1 VTGGIL
7 VSVIIPAYGRT
18 DLLQSAVRSAIAQE
32 LEPQEFEV
40 IVVDSSRD
48 DTNAQMVA
56 ELQKQSHVRLRL
68 LRKKPEGPGPSRNLG
83 AMEAHGAI
91 LAFMDSDCQAAPQWL
106 KEGIAGFEDG
116 VGIVQGKTIPNP
128 EDRHSV
134 FSRSLEVYQESCF
147 YQTANIF
154 YRREAF
160 EQAGGFLADRKG
172 DSEKWLV
179 GGEDVDLAWKVKRA
193 GWKSR
198 FVENALVMHVV
209 QPIPVW
215 RWFFETRMSTVPLV
229 VGLYPE
235 LREFFY
241 ARYFLDRTQALLLL
255 ALSGIIAGMLF
266 PFAFVL
272 VVPYAINRASGPSK
286 TLRGPVRLLRAA
298 FYFPRD
304 LATFGALL
312 VGSIR
317 YRALLL

>member
-1 VTGGIL
+1 VTLGISA
-7 VSVIIPAYGRT
+7 SVIIPAYGRT
-18 DLLQSAVRSAIAQE
+18 DLLIKAVRSAIAQD
-32 LEPQEFEV
+32 LAPDTFEV

-48 DTNAQMVA
+48 DANTQMVA
-56 ELQKQSHVRLRL
+56 ELQKESPVRLRCY
-68 LRKKPEGPGPSRNLG
+68 RKKPEGPGPSRNLG
-83 AMEAHGAI
+83 AREAEGAI
-91 LAFMDSDCQAAPQWL
+91 LAFLDSDCEASPQWL
-106 KEGIAGFEDG
+106 REGVGGFTDG
-116 VGIVQGKTIPNP
+116 VGLVQGRTIPNP
-128 EDRHSV
+128 QHRHSV
-134 FSRSLEVYQESCF
+134 FTRSLEVYHESCF

-160 EQAGGFLADRKG
+160 ERAGGFMSDPKG

-209 QPIPVW
+209 MPIPIW
-215 RWFFETRMSTVPLV
+215 RWFFETRMSTVPFV

-241 ARYFLDRTQALLLL
+241 GRYFLDKTQALVVL
-255 ALSGIIAGMLF
+255 ALFG
-266 PFAFVL
+266 VL
-272 VVPYAINRASGPSK
+272 VGLFFPLALVLLVPYAINRASEPSK
-286 TLRGPVRLLRAA
+286 TLKGPARLVRAA

-304 LATFGALL
+304 IATFGALL
-312 VGSIR
+312 IGSIR

>member
-1 VTGGIL
+1 ML
-7 VSVIIPAYGRT
+7 R
-18 DLLQSAVRSAIAQE
+18 SAVRSAIAQD
-32 LEPQEFEV
+32 LEPEAFEV
-40 IVVDSSRD
+40 IVVDSSTD
-48 DTNAQMVA
+48 DDNTQMVA
-56 ELQKQSHVRLRL
+56 ELQKHSRVVLRL
-68 LRKKPEGPGPSRNLG
+68 FRKKPEGPGPSRNLG
-83 AMEAHGAI
+83 AKEARAPI
-91 LAFMDSDCQAAPQWL
+91 LAFLDSDCQASPQWL
-106 KEGIAGFEDG
+106 REGLRGFTDG
-116 VGIVQGKTIPNP
+116 IGIVQGRTIPNP

-160 EQAGGFLADRKG
+160 ERAGGFIADRKG
-172 DSEKWLV
+172 NSEKWLV

-198 FVENALVMHVV
+198 FIENALVMHVV
-209 QPIPVW
+209 VRIPIW

-241 ARYFLDRTQALLLL
+241 ARYFLDKTQALLMLAVTGILVGLFFPLAALL
-255 ALSGIIAGMLF
+255 VI
-266 PFAFVL
+266 
-272 VVPYAINRASGPSK
+272 PYAINRASEPSK
-286 TLRGPVRLLRAA
+286 TLNGPARLLRAA